1 MNPVPV
7 FAPEEQLDIKES
19 DIPIRNLW
27 HMLLYAW
34 DEPPNLSNN
43 LMQDEES
50 APTLDTLLCLIL
62 IRLIE
67 QRFRIGL
74 GRNYLDENHIIKGIR
89 GQINFGESLK
99 KNLFIQGQAFC
110 KYQEFSIN
118 VPKNQIVRTTLQ
130 RMVSLGNFGVKK
142 FFSQEICQ
150 RLRRASM
157 TMDGVDFVELSLD
170 FINRQQLGRND
181 RDYRIMLAICRL
193 LLQKYMPLSN
203 VGRSPLPFIDTFDLL
218 LHHVYELFVANFY
231 KYHLLDW
238 QVDSQKIL
246 GWNER
251 FENPYLPIMKPD
263 LVLEEKSSKR
273 TIVLDTKFTSQ
284 TVRNQ
289 FGGERFQS
297 SHLYQMYSYLKTQEE
312 LSDHKRVAS
321 GILLYP
327 TSRVNRFNE
336 RIELLNH
343 DIRISCVDLSAPWQ
357 DIERN
362 LLNLISEN

>member
-1 MNPVPV
+1 MNPVILV
-7 FAPEEQLDIKES
+7 APEEQLDIKES

-34 DEPPNLSNN
+34 NEPPNSSNS
-43 LMQDEES
+43 LKQDEES
-50 APTLDTLLCLIL
+50 APTLDSLLCLIL

-99 KNLFIQGQAFC
+99 KNLFNKGQTSC
-110 KYQEFSIN
+110 RYQEFGIN

-142 FFSQEICQ
+142 SDAQEISQ

-157 TMDGVDFVELSLD
+157 TMDGVDIVELSLE

-193 LLQKYMPLSN
+193 LLQRHMPLSN
-203 VGRSPLPFIDTFDLL
+203 VGQSPLPSIDTFGLL
-218 LHHVYELFVANFY
+218 MNRVYELFVANFY

-238 QVDSQKIL
+238 KVDSQKVL
-246 GWNER
+246 EWNER
-251 FENPYLPIMKPD
+251 FKISYLPIMKPD

-273 TIVLDTKFTSQ
+273 TIVLDTKFTPQ

-312 LSDHKRVAS
+312 LSDNKRVAS

-327 TSRVNRFNE
+327 ASGLNRFNE

-343 DIRISCVDLSAPWQ
+343 DIHISSIDLSTPWQ
-357 DIERN
+357 EIEQN
-362 LLNLISEN
+362 LLELILEE

>member
-1 MNPVPV
+1 MNPVV
-7 FAPEEQLDIKES
+7 LVAPEEQLDIKES

-34 DEPPNLSNN
+34 NEPPNPSNS
-43 LMQDEES
+43 LKQDEET

-99 KNLFIQGQAFC
+99 KNLFIQGKTFC
-110 KYQEFSIN
+110 RYQEFGIN

-130 RMVSLGNFGVKK
+130 RMVSLGNFGVNK
-142 FFSQEICQ
+142 SDAQELSQ

-157 TMDGVDFVELSLD
+157 TMDGVDIVELSLE

-193 LLQKYMPLSN
+193 LLQRHMPLPV
-203 VGRSPLPFIDTFDLL
+203 VGQSQLPSVDTYGLL
-218 LHHVYELFVANFY
+218 LHDIYEKFVANFY

-246 GWNER
+246 KWNKR

-273 TIVLDTKFTSQ
+273 TIVLDTKFTPQ

-289 FGGERFQS
+289 FGGEKFQS
-297 SHLYQMYSYLKTQEE
+297 GHLYQMYSYLRTQEE

-327 TSRVNRFNE
+327 ASRINRLNE

-343 DIRISCVDLSAPWQ
+343 NIHISSIDLSTPWQ
-357 DIERN
+357 EIEMN
-362 LLNLISEN
+362 LLDLISET